1 LETSTTGALRRL
13 AVAAVRDEHDDCRGC
28 TYMQP
33 PTVKLVHAVP
43 LVFSVAAVSLIAPE
57 DRMHDRLR
65 MHNLRTVQKYFH
77 GEHGGNE
84 GQISERSTGV
94 RGVGRNHFDAS

>member
-1 LETSTTGALRRL
+1 
-13 AVAAVRDEHDDCRGC
+13 
-28 TYMQP
+28 MQP

-43 LVFSVAAVSLIAPE
+43 LVVSAAAISLIAPE

-77 GEHGGNE
+77 GGHGPD
-84 GQISERSTGV
+84 QSISTEYTEYIKVRVGTGIRAGVRISTGT
-94 RGVGRNHFDAS
+94 RGYAGSDQAKNGLRRLCP